1 MNSVIDPSIRLPKT
15 HMNIFCIKFVY
26 QLKHTNTHKL
36 KYKIF
41 SDIRLRDGKK
51 PIENSIYEIMLTE
64 K

>member
-26 QLKHTNTHKL
+26 QL